1 MLEVKNIPFFVSLKI
16 KGYLLIYCNYKKKKP
31 AKYES
36 SLFLKLRMKKL
47 LSLIRPTYS
56 MGKSK
61 HQYGMD
67 CRKFLSDIT
76 YL

>member
-36 SLFLKLRMKKL
+36 SLFLKLRMKK
-47 LSLIRPTYS
+47 IAFF
-56 MGKSK
+56 
-61 HQYGMD
+61 D
-67 CRKFLSDIT
+67 
-76 YL
+76 